1 MVIYVVI
8 MDEVME
14 FVFIKIKRHYHVC
27 ALSMNSIY
35 VMYKVLCE
43 FQISMLFLSKLTPK
57 EAKRFKTNKFFERRD
72 VTSRFS

>member
-27 ALSMNSIY
+27 ALSVNSIY
-35 VMYKVLCE
+35 VMYKMLCE
-43 FQISMLFLSKLTPK
+43 FQISMKFS
-57 EAKRFKTNKFFERRD
+57 FKSTYKGLKDSRRVNSLD
-72 VTSRFS
+72 AEM